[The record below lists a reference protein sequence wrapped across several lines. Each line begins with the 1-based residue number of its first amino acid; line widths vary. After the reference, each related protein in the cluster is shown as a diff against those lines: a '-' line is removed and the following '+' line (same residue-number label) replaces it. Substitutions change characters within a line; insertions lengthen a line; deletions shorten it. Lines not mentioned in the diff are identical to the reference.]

1 MNTTSKEKIN
11 EASESDKVTVYVEFI
26 IEKNMAK
33 RVHEI
38 FASYNINIDDAIICM
53 YKRTYENN
61 DLPFAEL
68 KPAEEQEINF

>member
-1 MNTTSKEKIN
+1 MKRTSKKEIN
-11 EASESDKVTVYVEFI
+11 RTSKTDKVTVYVEFI
-26 IEKNMAK
+26 IEKNVAK

-68 KPAEEQEINF
+68 KPAEEQEIDF